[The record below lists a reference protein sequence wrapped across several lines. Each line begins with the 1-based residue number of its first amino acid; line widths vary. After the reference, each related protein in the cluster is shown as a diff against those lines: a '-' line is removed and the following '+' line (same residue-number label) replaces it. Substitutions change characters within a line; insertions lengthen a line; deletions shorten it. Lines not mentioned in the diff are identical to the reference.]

1 MHNWFGD
8 KGHLIVMTP
17 ETRDGGERHKE
28 EIDARSIAS
37 QRAIDVLKGESDK
50 FPFGERPP
58 VARPT
63 AVETPS
69 QLNISCA
76 LGVHLNGK
84 QLRFVN
90 S

>member
-8 KGHLIVMTP
+8 KGDLIVMTP

-50 FPFGERPP
+50 FPFGEDPALP
-58 VARPT
+58 G
-63 AVETPS
+63 
-69 QLNISCA
+69 QLR
-76 LGVHLNGK
+76 LNLYGK
-84 QLRFVN
+84 QLRFVDLRH
-90 S
+90 